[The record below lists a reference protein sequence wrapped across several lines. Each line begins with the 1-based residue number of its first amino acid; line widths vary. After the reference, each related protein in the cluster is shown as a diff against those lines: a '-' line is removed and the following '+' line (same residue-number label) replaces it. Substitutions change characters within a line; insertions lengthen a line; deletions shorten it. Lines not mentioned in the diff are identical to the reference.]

1 MYHRIGAAAYK
12 ADLKNTLALC
22 QLLDNPHQAF
32 SSIHVAGTNGKG
44 SVSHWLAS
52 ILQEA
57 GLKVGLYTSP
67 HLVDF
72 RERIRINR
80 EMIPR
85 EKVTSFVQLYK
96 EAFDRIHLSFF
107 EMTVGLAFSH
117 FREEKVD
124 IAVLETGLG
133 GRLDST
139 NVVTP
144 VLSVITN
151 IGHDH
156 QAFLGDTL
164 EKIAVE
170 KAGIIKPNVPVVIGE
185 TQNETADVFLG
196 ASAVM
201 HAPILFADQHFSL
214 LTSRVNTTGNILD
227 GFDVFRDGIPY
238 LLSLESPLKGYYQVR
253 NIVTVLQSAERLAQ
267 SGYPITVEV
276 MERGIRR
283 IFQNTGLMG
292 RWQIIGRNPLII
304 CDVGHNPEGLQY
316 NVNQLTALNPG
327 RLHIVFGMVSDKD
340 DQSILSLLPGEAIYY
355 FCKADIPR
363 AMDAHLLA
371 SKAHCAGLQGKAYR
385 SVRNALAS
393 ARRKAHPNDV
403 IFVGG
408 STFVVSEVLSP
419 R

>member
-12 ADLKNTLALC
+12 ADLKNTLDLC
-22 QLLDNPHQAF
+22 QLLDNPHQDF

-72 RERIRINR
+72 RERIRISG

-214 LTSRVNTTGNILD
+214 LTSRVNTSGNILD

-304 CDVGHNPEGLQY
+304 CDVGHNPEGLQS
-316 NVNQLTALNPG
+316 N
-327 RLHIVFGMVSDKD
+327 VSDKD